1 MCLSVF
7 LLGFILYATL
17 FAFQA
22 WVTIS
27 FPMLEKFFTVISG
40 NIFSDPFCSSSGTSI
55 IQMFMHLMLF
65 QMSLSLFT
73 FLFILLLLLFCSTA
87 EIYTTLS
94 SRSLMHSSA
103 SVILLLISS
112 NVFFIFS
119 SCLVHFC
126 LFVFQFFQ
134 VFAKLLLYLFNPCLQ
149 SVSKILDHLYYHT
162 LNSLSDRLLIS
173 SLFNCSCRF

>member
-1 MCLSVF
+1 M
-7 LLGFILYATL
+7 
-17 FAFQA
+17 
-22 WVTIS
+22 TIS

-94 SRSLMHSSA
+94 SRLLMHSSA

-119 SCLVHFC
+119 SCLVHFF
-126 LFVFQFFQ
+126 LYVF
-134 VFAKLLLYLFNPCLQ
+134 
-149 SVSKILDHLYYHT
+149 
-162 LNSLSDRLLIS
+162 
-173 SLFNCSCRF
+173 